1 MIFFKIK
8 IYYIKWE
15 IPDRLRKAHRICTV
29 MFLAHENTDGAER
42 LRQDGI
48 DGIDGI
54 DSIGAALVP
63 DLIRILS
70 RMKLLSIKAV
80 NPSIRH
86 FSRKSF

>member
-1 MIFFKIK
+1 MIFLIN

-29 MFLAHENTDGAER
+29 MFLAHENTDGACIEV
-42 LRQDGI
+42 DGI
-48 DGIDGI
+48 IKLVCIIRLDGIA
-54 DSIGAALVP
+54 AALVP

-86 FSRKSF
+86 FS